1 MVCGEDEFSVKLSAK
16 RVYTEWC
23 AQAGGFDHEIV
34 DASAAN
40 SGEAIKAVARVVEA
54 LQTLPFFGGA
64 KVVWMQNVNFL
75 GDERTSSAQA
85 VTEALAG
92 LADVLR
98 GMKWEDVRL
107 LVSAGK
113 VDKRKIFFKTLE
125 KLGRVELHAALS
137 MEDRDWV
144 MKSESLIR
152 LRLKECGRS
161 MSDAAIS
168 ELIEAV
174 GPNVRQL
181 MNEIEKLTV
190 YRGDGGRIESSDVEA
205 VVSRQRQA
213 KAFALSEAVGE
224 RDLPRALRLLEEELW
239 SMKTDSKKSEIGLLY
254 GLISKVRLLLLVKE
268 FTRLGHL
275 SEGLEYGGV
284 APAMARIPPETFPA
298 DLPFNPLKMHP
309 FQIYKALGQ
318 AAAFGSDELARA
330 LGLLLDCNRQL
341 VLSSLDEVLVLQRAL
356 VGILGEK
363 TLVKRPSSASK
374 ARGGFQKK

>member
-1 MVCGEDEFSVKLSAK
+1 MVCGEDEYSVKLSAK

-40 SGEAIKAVARVVEA
+40 SSEAIKSVARVVEA
-54 LQTLPFFGGA
+54 LQTLPFFGGS

-75 GDERTSSAQA
+75 GDERASSTHA

-92 LADVLR
+92 LAEVLKS
-98 GMKWEDVRL
+98 MKWEDVRL
-107 LVSAGK
+107 VVSAGK
-113 VDKRKIFFKTLE
+113 VDRRKIFYKTLE
-125 KLGRVELHAALS
+125 KLGRVELHGGLS
-137 MEDRDWV
+137 MDDRDWV
-144 MKSESLIR
+144 MKAESIIR

-161 MSDAAIS
+161 MSDAGVS
-168 ELIEAV
+168 GLIESV

-181 MNEIEKLTV
+181 INEIEKLSV
-190 YRGDGGRIESSDVEA
+190 YRGDGARIEASDVEA

-268 FTRLGHL
+268 FIRLGHL
-275 SEGLEYGGV
+275 RTGLDYGGV
-284 APAMARIPPETFPA
+284 SSALSRIPPETFPS

-309 FQIYKALGQ
+309 FQILKALGQ
-318 AAAFGSDELARA
+318 ASSFGSDELTRA

-341 VLSSLDEVLVLQRAL
+341 VMTDLDEVLVLQRVL
-356 VGILGEK
+356 IGILGEG
-363 TLVKRPSSASK
+363 SATKKVGREKLK
-374 ARGGFQKK
+374 AER